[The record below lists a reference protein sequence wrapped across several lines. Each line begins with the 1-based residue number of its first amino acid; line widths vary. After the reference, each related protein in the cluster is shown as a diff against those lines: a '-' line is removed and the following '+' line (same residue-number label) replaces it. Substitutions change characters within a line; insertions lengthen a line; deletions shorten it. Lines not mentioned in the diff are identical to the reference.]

1 MDLSDFTGIMT
12 IVAGI
17 NIFYA
22 MYGVMENNWI
32 NFWIPIFN
40 FFILIFSA
48 TWIEDS
54 LEQLRIKLYA
64 RTEK

>member
-1 MDLSDFTGIMT
+1 MELSDFSGYLT
-12 IVAGI
+12 IVAAI

-22 MYGVMENNWI
+22 LYGIMEKNWI

-48 TWIEDS
+48 TLKEDKIE
-54 LEQLRIKLYA
+54 ELRIKA
-64 RTEK
+64 RMQT